1 MKALKTTLVAL
12 FICALAAPAAA
23 QDMANEDWLDKG
35 FAFGIGAGPGIGATF
50 GLACPGA
57 DGGGAFTG
65 CPSGTP
71 IGLSA
76 RMFPVE
82 QFGIEINFSMGSS
95 SFSTETEPNLNNTL
109 GDPRHVLGRV
119 RALHFALI
127 PEFRFLTSNRA
138 SLSGYAGIGITNT
151 RARTDVLSSFQ
162 QAGAPPIYTEVS
174 DSITSIGLS
183 FGLRGEVFLYKFFS
197 IHGRVGIN
205 YDPASDAEQEGF
217 DLRPDPTTAA
227 EAEARAQEEAAR
239 DAVKLRGANVSIF
252 DQATLLGSFGFTV
265 WFN

>member
-1 MKALKTTLVAL
+1 MKALKTTMVAL

-50 GLACPGA
+50 GLACPGGSA
-57 DGGGAFTG
+57 GAFAG
-65 CPSGTP
+65 CPTGTP

-76 RMFPVE
+76 RMFPME
-82 QFGIEINFSMGSS
+82 QFGLEVNFSMGSS
-95 SFSTETEPNLNNTL
+95 SFSTETDPTIDNTL
-109 GDPRHVLGRV
+109 GDPRHVTGRV
-119 RALHFALI
+119 RALSFALI

-151 RARTDVLSSFQ
+151 RARTDVPSSFQ
-162 QAGAPPIYTEVS
+162 QEGAPTVYTEVS

-217 DLRPDPTTAA
+217 DLRPDPVSAD
-227 EAEARAQEEAAR
+227 EAQARAQEQAAR
-239 DAVKLRGANVSIF
+239 DANKLRGANVSIF
-252 DQATLLGSFGFTV
+252 DQASLLGSFGFTV